1 MGYPSHGLVADEDF
15 GTCQVMPPFSSRLL
29 QTVEAIYDAAPD
41 PTQWPRALA
50 EIAGCFDDVG
60 AIIQW
65 RRDDGSFG
73 AIASDSLL
81 EAQRDYV
88 EQGWSRKDIKAE
100 RSEQSGCLFSG
111 EPFSDRHIGSEIE
124 IQNSP
129 FSTQFLAKH
138 GLGWFGAVTVSPD
151 PHILVGLSIQR
162 DSRTKPPY
170 SDTELEML
178 ALIGRH
184 VEKSLRLSIR
194 LLDAELANLGFGE
207 ALTRIGIGVFAL
219 DSMGRVVFSNPAAQR
234 LVGDPLDIVDGHL
247 RIRVS
252 AARTAFDDA
261 ITRALR
267 GSPDDL
273 TAEPKPVLVH
283 SAASD
288 RRVVIYLLPISIAT
302 KAEHV
307 LTQSRV
313 IVLVIEQKS
322 GEPADPAVV
331 RDVLGL
337 TLGEARIA
345 ALVGSGLAPREAAER
360 LGIAEETARSVLKR
374 VFGKVGVSRQ
384 GELVALL
391 SKLVLR

>member
-1 MGYPSHGLVADEDF
+1 
-15 GTCQVMPPFSSRLL
+15 MPPSSSRLL

-41 PTQWPRALA
+41 PTQWPRALS
-50 EIAGCFDDVG
+50 EIAGCFGDVG

-65 RRDDGSFG
+65 RRDDDSFG

-88 EQGWSRKDIKAE
+88 EQGWSRRDIKAV

-151 PHILVGLSIQR
+151 PHIVVGLSIQR
-162 DSRTKPPY
+162 DSRTKPQY

-234 LVGDPLDIVDGHL
+234 LVGDPLDVIDGHL
-247 RIRVS
+247 RVLVS
-252 AARTAFDDA
+252 AARSAFDDA

-267 GSPDDL
+267 GNPVDV
-273 TAEPKPVLVH
+273 TAEPRPVLVH
-283 SAASD
+283 SIASG
-288 RRVVIYLLPISIAT
+288 RRVVIYLLPISAPT
-302 KAEHV
+302 TPGEHFV
-307 LTQSRV
+307 TNARA
-313 IVLVIEQKS
+313 IVLAIEQKS

-345 ALVGSGLAPREAAER
+345 ALVGSGLPPREAAER

-374 VFGKVGVSRQ
+374 VFGKVGISRQ
-384 GELVALL
+384 SELVALL